1 MNILVIGNG
10 FDLAH
15 GLPTKYTDF
24 LGFVERFENLK
35 KSSMI
40 MSNGGLSNTAK
51 PIYEYLDKLIF
62 ENRKLSFELD
72 KLISSNIWIKYF
84 SSNLFYLNLFKGTH
98 FPVDIQSHFQKRNR
112 CNRTASLSQ

>member
-72 KLISSNIWIKYF
+72 KLISSNIWIKYLLVMI
-84 SSNLFYLNLFKGTH
+84 SKDYLIKIIVYLILMKCKKNRINFKI
-98 FPVDIQSHFQKRNR
+98 F
-112 CNRTASLSQ
+112 

>member
-51 PIYEYLDKLIF
+51 PIYKYLDKLIF

-72 KLISSNIWIKYF
+72 KLISLNIWIEYF
-84 SSNLFYLNLFKGTH
+84 FLAMKN
-98 FPVDIQSHFQKRNR
+98 I
-112 CNRTASLSQ
+112 

>member
-10 FDLAH
+10 SDLAH

-51 PIYEYLDKLIF
+51 PIYKYLDKLIF

-84 SSNLFYLNLFKGTH
+84 SSSEKYIKENWIDF
-98 FPVDIQSHFQKRNR
+98 
-112 CNRTASLSQ
+112 